1 MVSRGEPLEGL
12 VKVFTFAVRIAIAW
26 TVLSLLLTVSWMLLL
41 EVGRRF
47 GSRAGS
53 KPLAWE
59 ERQRECGVSDSRAR
73 RAAKRAGL
81 TVRKSRR
88 HQSLDNFGG
97 YMLVDPERN
106 LVVAG
111 SRFELTAQEVVDCCW
126 RPDD

>member
-1 MVSRGEPLEGL
+1 MEGVL
-12 VKVFTFAVRIAIAW
+12 KVFTVAVRIAIAW
-26 TVLSLLLTVSWMLLL
+26 TLLSLLLTAFWVLLL
-41 EVGRRF
+41 DVRRRF
-47 GSRAGS
+47 GSRPSS
-53 KPLAWE
+53 KPPAWE
-59 ERQRECGVSDSRAR
+59 ERQRECGASDSQAR

-81 TVRKSRR
+81 AARKSRR

-111 SRFELTAQEVVDCCW
+111 SRFDLTAQEVVDCCV